1 MKLLSPATSRTLV
14 LFALLLAT
22 PVADAGRRMPPR
34 QIKQHKQQI
43 QQIQQMQQMQ
53 RAVQAEADSKAQLL
67 AALQAQVAE
76 LQRRLAILEE
86 SAAQRTAR
94 PGPGVIS
101 EAAASGAVTAPSRRL
116 PPASVAT
123 SAQAAAASQPAN
135 EDLSR
140 ALERALVREG
150 GLVLPPGVIELEPR
164 FRYQHRSTHRL
175 ELVSIA
181 GQPQVAQVDRKLDAS
196 QLSLGLRM
204 GLPWSSQL
212 ELMLPY
218 ASNRQRTVAAGSF
231 SSVDSASGFGNA
243 EIGVTKQLFAEPGGF
258 GFLAS
263 LRWIGQA
270 DANADATV
278 AAGSS
283 FSAVQG
289 GLLFVTRR
297 DPVVYFGALSHSLSQ
312 RRRIAGALI
321 DPGDATGLRTG
332 AIVALS
338 PDTSLRLGLDVS
350 RTGDAR
356 LDSTVVAGSGK
367 VQGEFSTGFSFV
379 LTPRVLLGV
388 EAGMGLTPAS
398 PDFRVGL
405 SLPFR
410 F

>member
-1 MKLLSPATSRTLV
+1 MEPLSPAISRTLV

-22 PVADAGRRMPPR
+22 PVADAERRVPQR
-34 QIKQHKQQI
+34 QMQWQMQRQI
-43 QQIQQMQQMQ
+43 QQAM
-53 RAVQAEADSKAQLL
+53 QAEGDSKAQLF

-76 LQRRLAILEE
+76 LQRRLAILEQSASQRTTRPGE
-86 SAAQRTAR
+86 SAIASA
-94 PGPGVIS
+94 GP
-101 EAAASGAVTAPSRRL
+101 AAAPSAAVNAPPRRL
-116 PPASVAT
+116 PPESAT
-123 SAQAAAASQPAN
+123 SSAAAAEPAN

-150 GLVLPPGVIELEPR
+150 GLVLPPGVVELEPR
-164 FRYQHRSTHRL
+164 YRYQHRSTNRL

-196 QLSLGLRM
+196 QLSLGLRL

-212 ELMLPY
+212 ELLLPY

-231 SSVDSASGFGNA
+231 LSVESASGFGNT
-243 EIGVTKQLFAEPGGF
+243 EIGLTKQLFTEPGGF
-258 GFLAS
+258 GLLAS
-263 LRWIGQA
+263 LRWVGQA
-270 DANADATV
+270 DANPDSTV

-283 FSAVQG
+283 FGSVQG

-297 DPVVYFGALSHSLSQ
+297 DPVVYFGALSHSLGQ

-321 DPGDATGLRTG
+321 DPGNATGLRAG

-338 PDTSLRLGLDVS
+338 PDTSLRLGFEFS
-350 RTGDAR
+350 RTADAR
-356 LDSTVVAGSGK
+356 LDSVVVAGSGK

-379 LTPRVLLGV
+379 LTPRVLLGM
-388 EAGMGLTPAS
+388 EAGLGLTPNS
-398 PDFRVGL
+398 PNFRVGL